1 MTDPKVAQAI
11 ADGRVPKGV
20 TAAYLNQSKDAPAI
34 VGIILVTCITSI
46 IVLGRLAS
54 RAFLIRRFGLDDSLT
69 LVSWVS
75 SSFLSL
81 NSPTPSRVQIPP
93 HWCSI
98 VKKLTDRLG
107 LLGSIRWPVHQAH
120 PAGFWTTFRLY
131 PICSRHADN

>member
-34 VGIILVTCITSI
+34 VGIILVTCLTSI

-75 SSFLSL
+75 PFFFYSPSL
-81 NSPTPSRVQIPP
+81 DPIAGVDPSPLV
-93 HWCSI
+93 
-98 VKKLTDRLG
+98 
-107 LLGSIRWPVHQAH
+107 
-120 PAGFWTTFRLY
+120 
-131 PICSRHADN
+131 

>member
-34 VGIILVTCITSI
+34 VGIILVTCLTSI

-75 SSFLSL
+75 RFFLFSVTGPYRGCRSLPTGVTSS
-81 NSPTPSRVQIPP
+81 R
-93 HWCSI
+93 
-98 VKKLTDRLG
+98 KLTDRLA

-120 PAGFWTTFRLY
+120 PAGLWTTLRLY
-131 PICSRHADN
+131 PICSRHADD

>member
-54 RAFLIRRFGLDDSLT
+54 RAFLIQRFGLDDSLT

-75 SSFLSL
+75 SSSFF
-81 NSPTPSRVQIPP
+81 PS
-93 HWCSI
+93 
-98 VKKLTDRLG
+98 
-107 LLGSIRWPVHQAH
+107 
-120 PAGFWTTFRLY
+120 
-131 PICSRHADN
+131 